1 MQSTTGRWVSGDDF
15 FDREADLKILKKRI
29 VNGNHILL
37 TGHRRMG
44 KTSILQEIGRQLQH
58 DGWTFLYCDLER
70 SSEPEDVIAE
80 IVATVQH
87 GKPSS
92 VRFFK
97 RWLKQMRDS
106 IEEISFSDF
115 RLKLRAE
122 INDKNWRLLGENII
136 EQFSDQENPTL
147 LVLDEMP
154 VFLKRLVDQ
163 DGNALRVG
171 LFLSWLRAELQR
183 ATKTSP
189 VLVVSGSIG
198 LAPMLRR
205 LGMPEKINYL
215 YSYQLQPWDKDH
227 SIRCIETLAHTQE
240 LRIENGVAEAMYE
253 TLGIGIPHHIQSFF
267 GRLIDYATKYHL
279 DSISVKNVS
288 TVYHSEMLG
297 PAGQV
302 DLDHY
307 RSRLQNAL
315 CQKSYFIADIILTE
329 VATQS
334 HFNQEGRI
342 ILEKIYGEIIE
353 NISQH
358 VVEVLDVLTHDG
370 YLVRV
375 NGRYTFAFRL
385 LKDWW
390 GGASYRDNYVPL
402 HQLDQGL
409 RS

>member
-1 MQSTTGRWVSGDDF
+1 M
-15 FDREADLKILKKRI
+15 
-29 VNGNHILL
+29 L

-44 KTSILQEIGRQLQH
+44 KTSLLQEIGRQLQH

-70 SSEPEDVIAE
+70 AFEPEDVVAE
-80 IVATVQH
+80 IAATVQY

-92 VRFFK
+92 LRFFN
-97 RWLKQMRDS
+97 RWLKRMRDS
-106 IEEISFSDF
+106 IEEISFSEF

-122 INDKNWRLLGENII
+122 INDKNWTLLGENII
-136 EQFSDQENPTL
+136 EEFSKQNKPTL
-147 LVLDEMP
+147 LILDELP

-163 DGNALRVG
+163 DGNALRVD

-183 ATKTSP
+183 STKTRP

-198 LAPMLRR
+198 LAPLLRR

-215 YSYQLQPWDKDH
+215 YSYQLHPWDKDD
-227 SIRCIETLAHTQE
+227 SIKCFELLAHSQE
-240 LRIENGVAEAMYE
+240 LYIENGVAEAVYE
-253 TLGIGIPHHIQSFF
+253 TLGMGVPHHIQSFF
-267 GRLIDYATKYHL
+267 ARLNDYATQYHL
-279 DSISVKNVS
+279 DSISIKDVS

-307 RSRLQNAL
+307 RSRLKNAL
-315 CQKSYFIADIILTE
+315 CQKSFFIADIILTE
-329 VATQS
+329 VSTQS
-334 HFNQEGRI
+334 NFNQEGRA

-353 NISQH
+353 DISQH
-358 VVEVLDVLTHDG
+358 VEEVLDVLMHDG
-370 YLVRV
+370 YLVSD
-375 NGRYTFAFRL
+375 NGGYKLAFRL

-402 HQLDQGL
+402 SQLDQ
-409 RS
+409 RSRS